1 MIRVGLLLLL
11 WQALFLPAA
20 KAQTPIKTGQRPNII
35 FILADDLRW
44 NALGCMGDKVVKTP
58 HIDKLAANGVL
69 FKNAFVTT
77 SICAVSRAS
86 IMTGQWQRRHGIDNF
101 AAGLSNNQWA
111 RSFPALLRAVGYR
124 IGFVGK

>member
-44 NALGCMGDKVVKTP
+44 NALGCMGDKVVLTP
-58 HIDKLAANGVL
+58 NIDKLAAGGVL

-86 IMTGQWQRRHGIDNF
+86 IFTGQWQRRHGIDNF
-101 AAGLSNNQWA
+101 AAGLNGKKWA
-111 RSFPALLRAVGYR
+111 ATFPALLRSAGYR
-124 IGFVGK
+124 IGFIG